1 MTIEKQLYKS
11 FGAILLTLVALLVVD
26 IGAILKA
33 RSANAEVT
41 RHLGERPRRRGGP
54 RPDHAEPSEPQ

>member
-1 MTIEKQLYKS
+1 MTIEKQFIQK
-11 FGAILLTLVALLVVD
+11 FWAILLTLVALLVVD

-41 RHLGERPRRRGGP
+41 DTLESNRAARLSVTRSCRTF
-54 RPDHAEPSEPQ
+54 EPQ